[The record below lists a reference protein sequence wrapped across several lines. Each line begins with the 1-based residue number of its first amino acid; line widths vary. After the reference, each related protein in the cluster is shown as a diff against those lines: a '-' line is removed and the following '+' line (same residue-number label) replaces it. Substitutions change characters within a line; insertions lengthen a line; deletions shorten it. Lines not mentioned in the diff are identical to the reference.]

1 MFEYLSLINEMRVGQ
16 GFLSVEE
23 TVLLSQQG
31 ITIMDPFSTLVS
43 KRAQLSESL
52 LIWPNVTISVGPR
65 GSLTIGSQTVLHS
78 GLRIEANEGS
88 IEIGCRAELGHAG
101 GFTILASGNADL
113 VTIGDEVRL
122 NGGGSV
128 AVKAEIG
135 HGAQVLGPISVQ
147 HCKLGAGGSHREPDP
162 DKRGG
167 VLKGCGVARHLE
179 IPAGMVIQAFG
190 DFAQAPLRP
199 QTFFHPKL
207 S

>member
-1 MFEYLSLINEMRVGQ
+1 MFEYLPLINEMRVGQ

-23 TVLLSQQG
+23 TVLLSQQS

-43 KRAQLSESL
+43 RRAQLSEGI
-52 LIWPNVTISVGPR
+52 LIWPNVTISVGPG

-78 GLRIEANEGS
+78 GVRVDADKGS
-88 IEIGCRAELGHAG
+88 IEIGCRAELGQLG
-101 GFTILASGNADL
+101 GFTILAPGDADL
-113 VTIGDEVRL
+113 ITIGDEVRL

-128 AVKAEIG
+128 AFKAVIG
-135 HGAQVLGPISVQ
+135 NGAQVLGPINVQ
-147 HCKLGAGGSHREPDP
+147 HCKLGGGGSHREPDP

-179 IPAGMVIQAFG
+179 IAAGMVIQAFG
-190 DFAQAPLRP
+190 DFGQAPLRP

-207 S
+207 